1 MDFLPLY
8 AILLFW
14 ASNAVTGPCMIAE
27 SLLPAFEVGVQK
39 DSQARYCPQPVV
51 SPQRIVPAA
60 LLSNHLDGSQALK
73 GAIFRLPIPPQSFL
87 AAAAVAP
94 ARSGWIAP
102 SEQDADRDDDN
113 SNVFSLNTD
122 SPPKNPVSEGILA
135 KARLNGSVRVIVQLQ
150 ISPGPE
156 ETREQRIHA
165 AQEGLLKDLIV
176 SDYQVVRRFTSIPAI
191 ALEASHDAL
200 LILNRSIH
208 VVRVDEDELAVPF
221 NKSSLL
227 GPFAGRVDALT

>member
-8 AILLFW
+8 AILLLL
-14 ASNAVTGPCMIAE
+14 ASNGVSGPCMIAE
-27 SLLPAFEVGVQK
+27 SLLPAFEAEDQK
-39 DSQARYCPQPVV
+39 DSQAVYSPQPVV
-51 SPQRIVPAA
+51 SLQRVLPAA
-60 LLSNHLDGSQALK
+60 PLSNHGDGQQALK
-73 GAIFRLPIPPQSFL
+73 VAILRFPIPPQLFL
-87 AAAAVAP
+87 AAASVAP

-102 SEQDADRDDDN
+102 SEQNADRDDDK
-113 SNVFSLNTD
+113 SIVFTLTTD
-122 SPPKNPVSEGILA
+122 GSPKNPVSEDLFT

-165 AQEGLLKDLIV
+165 AQEGLLKDLIF

-200 LILNRSIH
+200 LVLNRSIH
-208 VVRVDEDELAVPF
+208 VLRVDEDELAVPF

-227 GPFAGRVDALT
+227 GPFAGRVDATT